1 MVLAVQV
8 QTPTKA
14 ARAVKAAVVVVAV
27 THPAPAELEGRA
39 GAVLA
44 AVVAVL
50 RGSTSQQVLVVMAV
64 MVML

>member
-1 MVLAVQV
+1 MVLAEQV

-44 AVVAVL
+44 AAVVVLHELTLRQAV
-50 RGSTSQQVLVVMAV
+50 VVMAV